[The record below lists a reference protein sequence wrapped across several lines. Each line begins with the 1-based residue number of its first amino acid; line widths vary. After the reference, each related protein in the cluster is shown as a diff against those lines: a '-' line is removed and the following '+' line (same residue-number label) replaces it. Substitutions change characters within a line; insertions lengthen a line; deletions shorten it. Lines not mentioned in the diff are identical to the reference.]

1 MSTTIGIDDLCINTI
16 RFLAVDAV
24 EKAKSGHPGAPMGA
38 APLAYVL
45 WTKHLKHAPQN
56 PSWVNRDRFILSAGH
71 ASMLLYSLL
80 HLTGYDLSLEDLKN
94 FRQWGSK
101 TPGHPEIGVTPGVET
116 TTGPLGQG
124 FANGVGMALAE
135 RWLSERYNKKGHEI
149 INHYT
154 YTIVS
159 DGDLEEGIS
168 SEAASFAG
176 ANGLGKL
183 IYLYDSNGI
192 SIEGNVSSTF
202 NEDVASRFISYGW
215 QVIGPIDGTNLEIID
230 AALNDAKAE
239 TQKPSLIVCTTTI
252 GHGSP
257 NKSGTADSHGSPL
270 GSEEVVATKKALG
283 WQHSEPF
290 TVPGPVFAHMRRS
303 EERGASEFLKW
314 EKAFSR
320 YQKAFPVE
328 SKQMLIDLSGDLP
341 EGWDA
346 PLHKLFN
353 DEGSKGKSI
362 ATRVASG
369 MSLNALAETIHNL
382 IGGSADLAPSNN
394 SMIKSRGDFGFDSPN
409 INLQFGVREHSMGSI
424 ANGMAVHGGV
434 IPYTA
439 TFLVFYDYMR
449 PAVRLAAL
457 MRKRVVFIFTH
468 DSIFLGED
476 GPTHQPIEHL
486 MSARLVPNLSLIR
499 PADATETAEA
509 WKVAISQREKP
520 VILALSRQALPVL
533 DRNSYPPASNLAY
546 GAYTIWQSSSDP
558 EIIVLATGSELH
570 IAIDGAKQAAEK
582 GIPVRVV
589 SMPSWDL
596 FELQSE
602 SYKESVLPARIGK
615 RISVEAGVTLGWERY
630 IGSKGISLGIDHYG
644 ASAPGSVLGKE
655 FGLTSEAVLNAVLSF
670 T

>member
-1 MSTTIGIDDLCINTI
+1 MSTAIDIDDLCVNTI

-45 WTKHLKHAPQN
+45 WTKHLKHSPQN

-101 TPGHPEIGVTPGVET
+101 TPGHPEIGITPGVET

-135 RWLSERYNKKGHEI
+135 RWLSETYNKKGHEI

-202 NEDVASRFISYGW
+202 NEDVAARFISYGW

-239 TQKPSLIVCTTTI
+239 SKKPSLIVCTTTI

-270 GSEEVVATKKALG
+270 GPEEVIATKKALG

-290 TVPGPVFAHMRRS
+290 TIPGPVSVHMRRS

-314 EKAFSR
+314 EEAFSK

-346 PLHKLFN
+346 PLLKLFN
-353 DEGSKGKSI
+353 DEDSKGKSI

-369 MSLNALAETIHNL
+369 VALNALAGTIHNL

-457 MRKRVVFIFTH
+457 MNKRVVFIFTH
-468 DSIFLGED
+468 DSVLLGED

-520 VILALSRQALPVL
+520 VILALSRQGLPVL

-546 GAYTIWQSSSDP
+546 GAYTIWESSP
-558 EIIVLATGSELH
+558 EPDTIVIATGSELH
-570 IAIDGAKQAAEK
+570 IAIDGAKQAAER
-582 GIPVRVV
+582 GISVRVV

-596 FELQSE
+596 FEIQSE
-602 SYKESVLPARIGK
+602 SYKESVLPARVGK
-615 RISVEAGVTLGWERY
+615 RISVEAGVTLGWEKY

-644 ASAPGSVLGKE
+644 ASAPGPVLGKE
-655 FGLTSEAVLNAVLSF
+655 FGLTPNAVLNAILSF